1 MIDWITRW
9 LLLPGAV
16 YVTTRVEGKDSMVDE
31 KLRKEMGQLMEQG
44 RKREA
49 LELSRIIDVQVFTAM
64 QQYLKIPI
72 LA

>member
-1 MIDWITRW
+1 MPEAYKDAKEW
-9 LLLPGAV
+9 LSLLKGG
-16 YVTTRVEGKDSMVDE
+16 TNEMVDE
-31 KLRKEMGQLMEQG
+31 KLRKEMGLLMEQG
-44 RKREA
+44 RRREA